1 MTHRLSRSLNA
12 LPFRTT
18 ALKALSF
25 RTPLGVRNLLFLSL
39 IAPLAAS
46 AQQSRILPPPASF
59 HLPEHQ
65 KLIYSVQWHMLNAGT
80 TTVLLTPS
88 NSGEHL
94 HSTADTAGFTNKI
107 FPVHD
112 TFDADFDPHTFCTKS
127 VSRHSE
133 EGSRRLDRK
142 ITFDYGSAKSHVD
155 DYDLKTGKR
164 KHIDADIPPC
174 VTDVVTGFFYASSLP
189 LTPGVSETFPVNDGG
204 KTTDV
209 KIEVE
214 GRNRVKVPAGE
225 FETLRVKAEPVSGPL
240 KGKGTLWVWFSD
252 DARHLPVQMKS
263 KLGFANLLFQLQ
275 RVEAQ
280 PH

>member
-1 MTHRLSRSLNA
+1 VS
-12 LPFRTT
+12 
-18 ALKALSF
+18 
-25 RTPLGVRNLLFLSL
+25 NLLFLSL
-39 IAPLAAS
+39 IFALAAN
-46 AQQSRILPPPASF
+46 AQQSRILPSPASF
-59 HLPEHQ
+59 HLPENQ
-65 KLIYSVQWHMLNAGT
+65 KLTYSVEWHMLNAGAT
-80 TTVLLTPS
+80 TILLTPS
-88 NSGEHL
+88 NSAEHL

-142 ITFDYGSAKSHVD
+142 IVFDYTNAKSHVD
-155 DYDLKTGKR
+155 DYDLKAGKR
-164 KHIDADIPPC
+164 KHIDTDIPPC

-189 LTPGVSETFPVNDGG
+189 LTPGFSETFPVNDGG

-209 KIEVE
+209 RIEVE
-214 GRNRVKVPAGE
+214 GHNRIKVPSGD
-225 FETLRVKAEPVSGPL
+225 FETVRVKAEPVSGPL

-275 RVEAQ
+275 RIEAQ